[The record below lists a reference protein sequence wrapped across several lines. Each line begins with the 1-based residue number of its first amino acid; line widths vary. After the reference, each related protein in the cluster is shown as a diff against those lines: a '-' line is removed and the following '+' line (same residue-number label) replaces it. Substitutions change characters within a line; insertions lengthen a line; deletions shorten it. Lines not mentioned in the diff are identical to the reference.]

1 MKKSLVLFGVLIFLT
16 ALYFSDGESESPP
29 KPKFKLAEVKKGPIS
44 TKISAT
50 GIIEPNFKVEVKSKA
65 SGEVLSFQLLEGD
78 KVKKGTLL
86 LQLDKS
92 DEKRNVAKAKA
103 DLSKAAA
110 KLEKAKTALLLQKTK
125 YKTDIKASQ
134 SGVISSIANLKE
146 SEDKLKRQI
155 ELFEQKV
162 VSQESLDT
170 AKTSFEVNQQNL
182 IQAESQLQESKDSIH
197 DISMKENEIELVK
210 TEVQLAE
217 IALDEVK
224 ERLEETEIIAPLS
237 GTIIEKLV
245 EEGQI
250 IASGISNAN

>member
-1 MKKSLVLFGVLIFLT
+1 MCIR
-16 ALYFSDGESESPP
+16 DR
-29 KPKFKLAEVKKGPIS
+29 
-44 TKISAT
+44 
-50 GIIEPNFKVEVKSKA
+50 SKA
-65 SGEVLSFQLLEGD
+65 SGEVLSFPLLEGD
-78 KVKKGTLL
+78 KVEKGTLL

-103 DLSKAAA
+103 DLSKATA

-134 SGVISSIANLKE
+134 SGVVSSIANLKE

-170 AKTSFEVNQQNL
+170 AETLFEVNQQNL

-197 DISMKENEIELVK
+197 DISVSYTHL
-210 TEVQLAE
+210 TL
-217 IALDEVK
+217 
-224 ERLEETEIIAPLS
+224 P
-237 GTIIEKLV
+237 TIYSV
-245 EEGQI
+245 
-250 IASGISNAN
+250 